1 MQKATMNIV
10 APRHYMRPGAL
21 RRAVLLAD
29 RGVAVKRIIPVPI
42 LVALDEA
49 HLAKD
54 AHLTYGAQ
62 FETGPSAAREADTQ
76 RGFVARGCA
85 YVAMMLSPSKQAY
98 LYEHVMSLEDIVRY
112 GRGPVSQFEIDR
124 AELFDHVQGGN
135 RAELL
140 GVKVAHVAGGELE
153 FEPLRDHA

>member
-1 MQKATMNIV
+1 MKIV
-10 APRHYMRPGAL
+10 APNHYMRPGAL

-29 RGVAVKRIIPVPI
+29 RGIAIKRVIPVPI
-42 LVALDEA
+42 LVAMDEA

-54 AHLTYGAQ
+54 AHLTYGVQ
-62 FETGPSAAREADTQ
+62 FETGPSAAREAEIQ
-76 RGFVARGCA
+76 RGFVARSCA
-85 YVAMMLSPSKQAY
+85 YVAMLLSPSKQAY

-124 AELFDHVQGGN
+124 AELFDHIQGGN

-140 GVKVAHVAGGELE
+140 GVKVFHDQAIEVQ
-153 FEPLRDHA
+153 FEPLQDHA

>member
-1 MQKATMNIV
+1 MKIV
-10 APRHYMRPGAL
+10 APKLYMRPGAL
-21 RRAVLLAD
+21 RRSVLLAD
-29 RGVAVKRIIPVPI
+29 RGVAVRRVIPVPI

-54 AHLTYGAQ
+54 AHLMYGVQ
-62 FETGPSAAREADTQ
+62 FESGPSAE
-76 RGFVARGCA
+76 RGFVARACA
-85 YVAMMLSPSKQAY
+85 YAALMMSPSQQAY

-112 GRGPVSQFEIDR
+112 GRGPVPQFEIDR

-140 GVKVAHVAGGELE
+140 GVKVFHDKVLQFE
-153 FEPLRDHA
+153 FDPLQDHA

>member
-1 MQKATMNIV
+1 MQKAAMKIV
-10 APRHYMRPGAL
+10 APQKYMRPGAL

-29 RGVAVKRIIPVPI
+29 RGVLVKRVIPVPI

-54 AHLTYGAQ
+54 AHLTYGVQ
-62 FETGPSAAREADTQ
+62 FETGPSADREAEIQ
-76 RGFVARGCA
+76 RGFVARACA

-98 LYEHVMSLEDIVRY
+98 LYENVMSLEDIVRY

-140 GVKVAHVAGGELE
+140 GVKVAHDKVLEIE